1 MPPLKLIQALLQQ
14 AIAEGSRST
23 ALKPLAWLL
32 AMLLPSTLFS
42 AWQKSSSW
50 LTVFL
55 AAVSVVV
62 FAVYIG
68 AFLYLLVHDRDA
80 LRSET
85 YSLRKMALQHG
96 AAGDSLSGI
105 LDIYE
110 AGPAT
115 TETGK

>member
-1 MPPLKLIQALLQQ
+1 MAHHI
-14 AIAEGSRST
+14 SRGC
-23 ALKPLAWLL
+23 
-32 AMLLPSTLFS
+32 F
-42 AWQKSSSW
+42 
-50 LTVFL
+50 
-55 AAVSVVV
+55 VVV

-105 LDIYE
+105 LETDE
-110 AGPAT
+110 ARQVS